1 MKKIEVL
8 RVMETS
14 YEDGSYWIEYM
25 VNGLYGYEIIYD
37 IQNIEQIKSDKEII
51 KRIDNARIYYQ
62 RLFNTDTEL
71 NKKLTSKRKLS
82 SCDSE
87 LKHYISECLE
97 SENEMWYITEEDL
110 EEEFGNNQEAINN
123 YIEKLQEEAKRV
135 GVDEYVE
142 VYENSDDVVVFY
154 GGIITQFLFGEEN
167 VDSDIE
173 FSKVYT
179 VSELYRFTHNV
190 CEIESNILLVTKDYK
205 EAKEKF
211 DKAKKSWEKFDKAK
225 KSWEEYEFEEHY
237 KDENIFANSYDD
249 EGDGITI
256 SLEAWNI

>member
-1 MKKIEVL
+1 
-8 RVMETS
+8 
-14 YEDGSYWIEYM
+14 
-25 VNGLYGYEIIYD
+25 
-37 IQNIEQIKSDKEII
+37 
-51 KRIDNARIYYQ
+51 
-62 RLFNTDTEL
+62 
-71 NKKLTSKRKLS
+71 
-82 SCDSE
+82 
-87 LKHYISECLE
+87 
-97 SENEMWYITEEDL
+97 MWYITEEDL

-123 YIEKLQEEAKRV
+123 YIEKLQEEAKRL

-179 VSELYRFTHNV
+179 VSELYRFIHNV

-211 DKAKKSWEKFDKAK
+211 DKTK
-225 KSWEEYEFEEHY
+225 KSWEEYEFEEEY
-237 KDENIFANSYDD
+237 NNEKIFANSYDD

>member
-1 MKKIEVL
+1 MKNIEVL

-14 YEDGSYWIEYM
+14 YENGSYWIEYN
-25 VNGLYGYEIIYD
+25 VNGLYGYEIVYD

-123 YIEKLQEEAKRV
+123 YIEKLQEEAKRL

-179 VSELYRFTHNV
+179 VSELYRFIHNV
-190 CEIESNILLVTKDYK
+190 CEIESNILLVTKDY
-205 EAKEKF
+205 EMAKAEF
-211 DKAKKSWEKFDKAK
+211 NKAK

-237 KDENIFANSYDD
+237 KDGNIFANSYDD

>member
-14 YEDGSYWIEYM
+14 YENGSYWIEYM

-123 YIEKLQEEAKRV
+123 YIEKLQEEAKRL

-173 FSKVYT
+173 FNKVYT
-179 VSELYRFTHNV
+179 VSELYRFIHNV
-190 CEIESNILLVTKDYK
+190 CEIESNILLVTKDY
-205 EAKEKF
+205 EMAKAEF
-211 DKAKKSWEKFDKAK
+211 NKAK

-237 KDENIFANSYDD
+237 KDGNIFANSYDD